1 MKQKEIWSANLNPA
15 LGREQKGIRPV
26 VIISGNAMNNNT
38 GICIVCPLTSKI
50 KNFAG
55 CIVLQPD
62 QTNNLKAESEVLTFQ
77 IRTIAK
83 KRLQRKIGSITDDQL
98 QKVKDGLIE
107 ICTF

>member
-1 MKQKEIWSANLNPA
+1 MKQKEIWFANLNPT
-15 LGREQKGIRPV
+15 LGQEQKGIRPV
-26 VIISGNAMNNNT
+26 VIISGNAMNDNA
-38 GICIVCPLTSKI
+38 GICIVCPLTSKV

-77 IRTIAK
+77 IRTIPQ

-98 QKVKDGLIE
+98 QKIKGGLME